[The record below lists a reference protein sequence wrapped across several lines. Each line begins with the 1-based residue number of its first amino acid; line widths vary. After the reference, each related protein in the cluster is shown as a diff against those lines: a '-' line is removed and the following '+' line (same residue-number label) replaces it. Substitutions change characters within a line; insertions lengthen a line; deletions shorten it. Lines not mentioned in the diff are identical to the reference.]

1 MCQICAITEDLVN
14 SFLSFLQM
22 LWFFCRISEGD
33 GRSDGN
39 LLSDKMRA
47 SVIYRMGQKR
57 LVRGFLQEAEMAL
70 EVCLDH
76 VSSD

>member
-1 MCQICAITEDLVN
+1 MCQICGITGGYRF
-14 SFLSFLQM
+14 FLCHFDRSCGL
-22 LWFFCRISEGD
+22 LCRVSEG
-33 GRSDGN
+33 GERSECN
-39 LLSDKMRA
+39 LLSDNKRA

-70 EVCLDH
+70 EVCLDY

>member
-22 LWFFCRISEGD
+22 LWFFCRISEGN

-47 SVIYRMGQKR
+47 SVIC
-57 LVRGFLQEAEMAL
+57 LTLFFSMAM
-70 EVCLDH
+70 EVAIGI
-76 VSSD
+76 VSETS